1 MLALRSLLTGAGSSV
16 GKPVADVVVVQVEDT
31 RLSSPGGKL
40 LRKRLGI
47 ASFSPFSGHSSES
60 EHV

>member
-40 LRKRLGI
+40 LRKR
-47 ASFSPFSGHSSES
+47 
-60 EHV
+60 